1 MPKKKTS
8 KKPEF
13 SFKNM
18 QETKTDHKKNITA
31 WNAEDSFL
39 DSSKVGE
46 ALLQCLID
54 NDTATYIEILESY
67 LRMNKLQVAKKAKM
81 PRSTVQLAFSKSG
94 NPTLK
99 TLAKIVHEASLKR

>member
-1 MPKKKTS
+1 
-8 KKPEF
+8 
-13 SFKNM
+13 M
-18 QETKTDHKKNITA
+18 QEVKTNHKKDITR
-31 WNAEDSFL
+31 WSAEDSFS
-39 DSSKVGE
+39 DPSKVGA

-54 NDTATYIEILESY
+54 NDTETYIEILESY